1 MGIHLSVQGTRVWSQ
16 VWEDFICRGAA
27 SLLCHNYWAR
37 AGVPAA
43 YAQQEK
49 PPQWGSPCTPTKS
62 SAPMTATGE
71 SIRAATQ
78 GNQTSINKLQ
88 KSTPLQA
95 PKPACAYLQPWTS
108 HTILKPSVYG
118 FPGLKVSQRL
128 WPLLFYLLPV
138 SSTENYLCFDERN
151 SHLLLILIKLSVSS
165 LAVTSS
171 PIARSFLERSGTA
184 PYTWVRSRLKPNMK
198 GLDPTLL
205 CVCKKNPGRL
215 FKNAITPPN
224 YKAHSV
230 LGEGYGEGFGV
241 FFLGGS
247 LSTKFLA
254 QAWAPHRPTPAWR
267 SLAGNTSPSNLRGPP
282 AARAPVQRRS
292 PSPGQRLFLGLAL
305 RHGPLYHRFIAVPV
319 WGLGAFLHLH
329 VAPGVFL
336 ILLLQSLHFRKTKK
350 KKNLFFN

>member
-205 CVCKKNPGRL
+205 CVCKKNQ
-215 FKNAITPPN
+215 A
-224 YKAHSV
+224 
-230 LGEGYGEGFGV
+230 GF
-241 FFLGGS
+241 L
-247 LSTKFLA
+247 KM
-254 QAWAPHRPTPAWR
+254 P
-267 SLAGNTSPSNLRGPP
+267 
-282 AARAPVQRRS
+282 
-292 PSPGQRLFLGLAL
+292 
-305 RHGPLYHRFIAVPV
+305 
-319 WGLGAFLHLH
+319 
-329 VAPGVFL
+329 
-336 ILLLQSLHFRKTKK
+336 
-350 KKNLFFN
+350 